1 MTNEVSIVSVNV
13 KGYECPTPNFAVT
26 LRKNRLLHTFF
37 HAERE
42 NCKITF
48 RKRATAQDVQT
59 LIDFCAYSFVRIL
72 SETWGKRRRHI
83 LF

>member
-59 LIDFCAYSFVRIL
+59 LIDFCADSLRSYPVRDM
-72 SETWGKRRRHI
+72 GKK
-83 LF
+83 